1 VSSIDT
7 RALLLIAAKPVS
19 QQGEAQVT
27 MAGPPLALLEVA
39 GKSPLQRTVE
49 NLEQAGVAHIAA
61 VIEAGRFSPSLNGTV
76 PHQLNCRSVAADL
89 FWRTGEGVFDQL
101 VQGGADLVLIIRL
114 GAYAEVDF
122 AQMQQFHLEQ
132 SARVTRVGHA
142 QAPEIFCV
150 SGSRRN
156 DAASLFRSEL
166 SRCRSESME
175 FPWTGY
181 VNPLADAR
189 DLRQFAVDILT
200 LRTVTKPVGQQSR
213 PGVWIDAGA
222 VMENGSRI
230 VAPAFVGSSARIRA
244 GALVTR
250 CTAIEHHA
258 EVDCGTVVE
267 NSTVLPHSYVGAGLD
282 LAHCVAGMGQIVNLR
297 RNATVTVA
305 DPTLLGKAA
314 GSGDW
319 LERAV
324 TRLFSLLPQSLR
336 GRLDRRTGTLQP
348 NQEPVLIPKAPTWGE
363 SVAPGTLQENSAAG
377 EYSSSLV
384 VARRYGDR

>member
-1 VSSIDT
+1 
-7 RALLLIAAKPVS
+7 
-19 QQGEAQVT
+19 
-27 MAGPPLALLEVA
+27 
-39 GKSPLQRTVE
+39 
-49 NLEQAGVAHIAA
+49 
-61 VIEAGRFSPSLNGTV
+61 
-76 PHQLNCRSVAADL
+76 
-89 FWRTGEGVFDQL
+89 
-101 VQGGADLVLIIRL
+101 
-114 GAYAEVDF
+114 
-122 AQMQQFHLEQ
+122 
-132 SARVTRVGHA
+132 
-142 QAPEIFCV
+142 
-150 SGSRRN
+150 
-156 DAASLFRSEL
+156 
-166 SRCRSESME
+166 ME
-175 FPWTGY
+175 FPSTGY

-200 LRTVTKPVGQQSR
+200 LRTVTKPAGQQSR
-213 PGVWIDAGA
+213 PGVWIGAGA
-222 VMENGSRI
+222 VLENGSRI

-305 DPTLLGKAA
+305 DPTLLGQAD

-319 LERAV
+319 LERVVA
-324 TRLFSLLPQSLR
+324 RLSSLLPESLR
-336 GRLDRRTGTLQP
+336 GRLDRRAGTLQP
-348 NQEPVLIPKAPTWGE
+348 KLESALIPKVPKWGE
-363 SVAPGTLQENSAAG
+363 SVVAPGTLQENGSAG